1 MDRVAWVAGA
11 YLVGTLPS
19 AYLVAR
25 ARGLSALRGV
35 DRQSGESD
43 AHILLAERRGKLWGS
58 VAAAADVLKA
68 IGVTLAARE
77 LGDLPV
83 AWLVAVGIA
92 VVVGHSWPPY
102 LRQEAG
108 RGISATA
115 GVYLVLLPLEMVGM
129 GALIL
134 AGIFLGFS
142 GLATTI
148 GLVLVPVAAAVRGQ
162 PVALVAMA
170 AILAGLV
177 AVRRIE
183 GVSRGPGVSLG
194 RAVLH
199 RVVFDTS
206 EAVRSR

>member
-1 MDRVAWVAGA
+1 MDRVAWVVGA

-25 ARGLSALRGV
+25 ARGMRAIAGV
-35 DRQSGESD
+35 DRHSGEAD
-43 AHILLAERRGKLWGS
+43 AHILLAERRGKIWGS
-58 VAAAADVLKA
+58 IAAAADVLKA
-68 IGVTLAARE
+68 IGITLAARE
-77 LGDLPV
+77 LGDLPP
-83 AWLVAVGIA
+83 AWLAAVGVAVVA
-92 VVVGHSWPPY
+92 GHSWPPF

-129 GALIL
+129 GVLIF

-162 PVALVAMA
+162 PAEFVAMA
-170 AILAGLV
+170 AIITGLV
-177 AVRRIE
+177 AIRRVE
-183 GVSRGPGVSLG
+183 GVSRAPGVSLG
-194 RAVLH
+194 RAVLN
-199 RVVFDTS
+199 RVVFDSS